1 MRLFGF
7 DIRRAPRN
15 RQTLS
20 PPSGTWHKILDIY
33 PGAWQQDNTPEPEVV
48 TGYWAVFACATLIA
62 GDIAKC
68 PAVVMKRTI
77 EGFWEE
83 TIERPVL
90 RKPNQ
95 YQTSIEFFFS
105 WVMSKLLTGNTY
117 VLKVRDR
124 EKRIVAMHVL
134 DPLKCKPLVSESA
147 DVFYELGGDNLAG
160 IGDKSIIVPAS
171 EIIHDKMYPLY
182 HPLVGVS
189 PIHACGRAAAQGLAI
204 QKNSQ
209 AFFENMSRPGGMLTA
224 PGKISDEVAARLKK
238 QFEENYGGKN
248 IGRLAVA
255 GDNLTYQSFSVTAED
270 AQLIDQLKMTAEMVC
285 ACFHVPGYKI
295 GVGAMPT
302 VNNTAALNQQYYDQ
316 CLQFIIE
323 TMEYQLDYGLELDT
337 PNGFIQTEPRQ
348 VWFDL
353 DNLLRMD
360 PESRYKSHSEAI
372 GGGWLAPNEARLK
385 ENLPSVDGGDSPM
398 IQQQN
403 YSLAALAKRDAQ
415 DDPFS
420 TGGGQTPSEDPQEEV
435 RAFLNRFTKG
445 LAHEN
450 A

>member
-1 MRLFGF
+1 MRIFGF
-7 DIRRAPRN
+7 DIRRVRN
-15 RQTLS
+15 KQTLS
-20 PPSGTWHKILDIY
+20 PPGGTWRQILDVF
-33 PGAWQQDNTPEPEVV
+33 PGAWQQDSTPEPEVV

-68 PAVVMKRTI
+68 PARVMKKNLDGI
-77 EGFWEE
+77 WEE

-90 RKPNQ
+90 RKPNG

-124 EKRIVAMHVL
+124 ENRIVAMHVL
-134 DPLKCKPLVSESA
+134 DPLKCKPLVSESG
-147 DVFYELGGDNLAG
+147 DVFYELGGDNLSG
-160 IGDKSIIVPAS
+160 ITDKSIVVPAS
-171 EIIHDKMYPLY
+171 EIIHDKMYPVY

-189 PIHACGRAAAQGLAI
+189 PIHACGRAASQGLAI

-224 PGKISDEVAARLKK
+224 PGRITDEVAARLKQ
-238 QFEENYGGKN
+238 QFEDNYGGKN

-255 GDNLTYQSFSVTAED
+255 GDGLTYESFSVTAED
-270 AQLIDQLKMTAEMVC
+270 AQLIAQLKMTAEMVC

-295 GVGAMPT
+295 GVGQMPT

-316 CLQFIIE
+316 CLQFLIE
-323 TMEYQLDYGLELDT
+323 TMEYQLDRGLELEE
-337 PNGFIQTEPRQ
+337 PNGFIRTEQRE

-353 DNLLRMD
+353 TNLLRMD

-372 GGGWLAPNEARLK
+372 KGGWLAPNEARLK
-385 ENLPSVDGGDSPM
+385 ENLSSVDGGDSPM

-415 DDPFS
+415 EDPFNS
-420 TGGGQTPSEDPQEEV
+420 GINTRPEEDTQEQF
-435 RAFLNRFTKG
+435 RAFMDRIKKG